1 MNNSKRKL
9 LLVAG
14 GIAVASMAMS
24 AALSP
29 ASAQKI
35 RFMKVV
41 PHPFPFLIPEIGVQ
55 EGIFKKHGLE
65 LDITATRGS
74 AKLHQA
80 MAADSADMGLGSG
93 PGLGFVMRGAPEIGF
108 LASHGAPL
116 NIGILVTKN
125 SPLYKKGMTIKDLKG
140 AKIGVSTSSSLTYFL
155 ATRMAVNQGWGA
167 NGVTPVPLG

>member
-35 RFMKVV
+35 RFMRVV

-55 EGIFKKHGLE
+55 EGIFKKHGL
-65 LDITATRGS
+65 DPSGS
-74 AKLHQA
+74 
-80 MAADSADMGLGSG
+80 
-93 PGLGFVMRGAPEIGF
+93 P
-108 LASHGAPL
+108 SHGEKP
-116 NIGILVTKN
+116 GSCSCFKC
-125 SPLYKKGMTIKDLKG
+125 PD
-140 AKIGVSTSSSLTYFL
+140 
-155 ATRMAVNQGWGA
+155 
-167 NGVTPVPLG
+167 

>member
-55 EGIFKKHGLE
+55 EGIFKKLSNV
-65 LDITATRGS
+65 S
-74 AKLHQA
+74 AYGTNQRDYLREDFWLIVVTEGNEDEA
-80 MAADSADMGLGSG
+80 
-93 PGLGFVMRGAPEIGF
+93 EI
-108 LASHGAPL
+108 HE
-116 NIGILVTKN
+116 
-125 SPLYKKGMTIKDLKG
+125 
-140 AKIGVSTSSSLTYFL
+140 
-155 ATRMAVNQGWGA
+155 
-167 NGVTPVPLG
+167 